1 MHFPNLR
8 NDLGNGRPRR
18 ERSTF
23 PASRNTLVP
32 KVINENLWHFLAV
45 LVSAP
50 FLCFPCVCEC
60 NLSVHEKSSAL
71 FAHITSKGSSITSA
85 TVFFTSMCQAKCLP
99 WLHPQKPG
107 CATRGNYFNSF
118 RSFVWVGE
126 SFFFSAA
133 PHNCPTTTVS
143 VRFPV
148 DREPRIP
155 SPSSTTMGVPKRF
168 NWKERTQDKKKPD
181 EMWLKTKVLP
191 LFTWVIM
198 RRSFKRMLCWLAEI
212 TLNELNHVLEGR
224 KQ

>member
-1 MHFPNLR
+1 MP
-8 NDLGNGRPRR
+8 PY
-18 ERSTF
+18 
-23 PASRNTLVP
+23 
-32 KVINENLWHFLAV
+32 
-45 LVSAP
+45 
-50 FLCFPCVCEC
+50 
-60 NLSVHEKSSAL
+60 
-71 FAHITSKGSSITSA
+71 
-85 TVFFTSMCQAKCLP
+85 FFTSMCQAKCLP

-126 SFFFSAA
+126 SFFFLPLRTIARRR
-133 PHNCPTTTVS
+133 
-143 VRFPV
+143 RFPSV
-148 DREPRIP
+148 FRSTENPEFPVPRRRRWGCRKGLI
-155 SPSSTTMGVPKRF
+155 GR
-168 NWKERTQDKKKPD
+168 NERKTKKKPD